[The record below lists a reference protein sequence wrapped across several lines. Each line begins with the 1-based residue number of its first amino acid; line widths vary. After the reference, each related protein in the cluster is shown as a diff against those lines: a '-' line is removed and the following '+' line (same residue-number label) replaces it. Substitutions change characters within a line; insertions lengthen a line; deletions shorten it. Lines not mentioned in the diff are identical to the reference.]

1 MIDLKNISLAIIVIS
16 LIIFMYLEKRREA
29 KKTEIPEREE
39 QIFGTA
45 NAVLDHSVQNAMI
58 QDSQEMIMMDI
69 CTPAKK

>member
-29 KKTEIPEREE
+29 KKTETPECEE
-39 QIFGTA
+39 QIIGATNTLF
-45 NAVLDHSVQNAMI
+45 DQSVQNVMM
-58 QDSQEMIMMDI
+58 QDSQEIMMDI